1 MNDFDIVYDIHYA
14 NDYYNIQNLLV
25 KVQQMQDQRIAK
37 GFLFDVAVKENQQLL
52 QLLMEE
58 LMPTEEGQNETY
70 YYNLHNL
77 YVEKLLGDCR
87 TILEDFIYDYT
98 NEDVLDIVGLTED
111 PNFENF
117 INSIS
122 KEDSD
127 RMLKYCLTYEYY
139 ELIPLFKK

>member
-1 MNDFDIVYDIHYA
+1 MNDFDIVYDIQYA
-14 NDYYNIQNLLV
+14 NDYYNIQNLLN

-58 LMPTEEGQNETY
+58 LMPTEEGQDTTY
-70 YYNLHNL
+70 YYNLHNF
-77 YVEKLLGDCR
+77 YVEQLLSDCR